1 MITRNK
7 LYNLLFD
14 VALLGAT
21 DSEVLKA
28 AKNKDRKKFDGIFWD
43 KMDDVVQEILDEYDD
58 DYNPNFKD

>member
-1 MITRNK
+1 
-7 LYNLLFD
+7 LFD

-21 DSEVLKA
+21 DSDVLKA
-28 AKNKDRKKFDGIFWD
+28 AKNKDRKKFDDIFWD

>member
-1 MITRNK
+1 M
-7 LYNLLFD
+7 FD

-43 KMDDVVQEILDEYDD
+43 KMEDRKSVV
-58 DYNPNFKD
+58 